1 MRLHA
6 PFASE
11 KEIEEI
17 VDFLKEQQDVVYEE
31 SFFKDESSAVGSSEN
46 GLNAG
51 EADELYEEAKSI
63 ILSEEKTSIS
73 YLQRRLKIGY
83 NRAASIIEQL
93 EIAGVLTPVNAKG
106 QRDIIR

>member
-1 MRLHA
+1 RLHA

-31 SFFKDESSAVGSSEN
+31 SFLKDESSAVGSSEN
-46 GLNAG
+46 GLNTG
-51 EADELYEEAKSI
+51 ETDELYEEAKSI